1 MRLKNR
7 TVLYEIPQMR
17 KSMKVLVIDDN
28 HDITE
33 VLSFYFE
40 HENIDYEL
48 INNGKEGLKAIREHN
63 FDLILL
69 DMAMPEFS
77 GIEVIRSLKKDGIFE
92 SRNIVIFT
100 ASSDPKIREELGA
113 SGAKMI
119 FKKPCSLDDLK
130 ALIEKYRRNT

>member
-1 MRLKNR
+1 
-7 TVLYEIPQMR
+7 MR

-40 HENIDYEL
+40 HEDIDYEL

>member
-77 GIEVIRSLKKDGIFE
+77 GIEVIRSLKKTEFLNQGI
-92 SRNIVIFT
+92 
-100 ASSDPKIREELGA
+100 L
-113 SGAKMI
+113 
-119 FKKPCSLDDLK
+119 
-130 ALIEKYRRNT
+130 